1 MWRLIDPLSVG
12 RRKKSSNPLNDAGF
26 ALLWKCASIAQRR
39 AVLASDAALAHRY
52 AALCTSRDERKLEVS
67 AAHLIFRNTD
77 AAGLPRN
84 ESCPI
89 VKITTEGRSVVA
101 QVTTRGHSIGY
112 VFRRLHS
119 VGSWSAKN
127 ITDARRRCTRPP
139 RCFATTRN
147 LLTDRGGDRVTRV

>member
-1 MWRLIDPLSVG
+1 MAEAIPLPLNPLRPYFGVWHLDPLSVG

-84 ESCPI
+84 ESVPLS
-89 VKITTEGRSVVA
+89 KLRLKVA
-101 QVTTRGHSIGY
+101 PSSLR
-112 VFRRLHS
+112 
-119 VGSWSAKN
+119 
-127 ITDARRRCTRPP
+127 
-139 RCFATTRN
+139 
-147 LLTDRGGDRVTRV
+147 